1 MKTALKREITSGRI
15 LDATYRAIAAGGW
28 GAVTLREIAEESGVA
43 LSQLSYYFGNKDGL
57 FAAVL
62 ERMQQEYA
70 QNLAEKLRNATSFRE
85 RLERLIDYNR
95 LLLKENTDLYRN
107 FLEFFNFAMASP
119 KFKKQVTA
127 FLTGIARAIEEQI
140 TQKQKSNRK
149 LASFSSTAITHF
161 ILSASFGISL
171 QHLLAPKNK
180 DVEAGFDV
188 IKTALGIVFS
198 AGAKEGT
205 RAS

>member
-1 MKTALKREITSGRI
+1 MKTALKREITSSRI
-15 LDATYRAIAAGGW
+15 LDATYRAIASRGW

-62 ERMQQEYA
+62 ERMQQEYSA
-70 QNLAEKLRNATSFRE
+70 NLAARLRDATSFRE

-119 KFKKQVTA
+119 EFKTQVAA
-127 FLTGIARAIEEQI
+127 FLAGIAGAIEEQI
-140 TQKQKSNRK
+140 TQKQKSNQK
-149 LASFSSTAITHF
+149 LASYSSSAITHF

-198 AGAKEGT
+198 ADPKDPT
-205 RAS
+205 RS

>member
-1 MKTALKREITSGRI
+1 MKTASKRDITSGRI
-15 LDATYRAIAAGGW
+15 LDATYRAIAARGW
-28 GAVTLREIAEESGVA
+28 GAVTLREIAEESGVV

-62 ERMQQEYA
+62 ERMQREYA
-70 QNLAEKLRNATSFRE
+70 ENLAVKLQNANGFRE

-119 KFKKQVTA
+119 KFKRQVTA
-127 FLTGIARAIEEQI
+127 FLAEISKAIEEQI
-140 TQKQKSNRK
+140 TQKQKSNQK
-149 LASFSSTAITHF
+149 LASYSSGAVTHF

-180 DVEAGFDV
+180 DVEAGFDI
-188 IKTALGIVFS
+188 IKSALEIVFVNS
-198 AGAKEGT
+198 KV
-205 RAS
+205 

>member
-1 MKTALKREITSGRI
+1 MKTTSKREITSGRI
-15 LDATYRAIAAGGW
+15 LDATYRAIATRGCS
-28 GAVTLREIAEESGVA
+28 AVTLREIAEESGVA

-62 ERMQQEYA
+62 ERMQREYA
-70 QNLAEKLRNATSFRE
+70 ENLTAKLRNATSLRE
-85 RLERLIDYNR
+85 RLEKLIDYNR
-95 LLLKENTDLYRN
+95 LLLKENSDLYRN

-119 KFKKQVTA
+119 EFKKQVTT
-127 FLTGIARAIEEQI
+127 FLTGISKAIEEQI
-140 TQKQKSNRK
+140 TQNQKSNQK
-149 LASFSSTAITHF
+149 LAPFSATEITRF

-188 IKTALGIVFS
+188 IKTALGIAFS
-198 AGAKEGT
+198 ADSKQQI
-205 RAS
+205 

>member
-15 LDATYRAIAAGGW
+15 LDATYRVIAARGW

-70 QNLAEKLRNATSFRE
+70 ANLAATLRDATSFRE

-95 LLLKENTDLYRN
+95 LLLKDNTDLYRN

-119 KFKKQVTA
+119 EFKKPVTA

-140 TQKQKSNRK
+140 TQKQKSNQN
-149 LASFSSTAITHF
+149 LASYSSSTVTHF

-180 DVEAGFDV
+180 DIEAGFDV

-198 AGAKEGT
+198 TGSKDVT
-205 RAS
+205 RTS